1 MRALLK
7 IIAIFSILSPMSQQL
22 SAMDFSGCGC
32 GNINFGTLGGG
43 DFVVGRDDSH
53 SFGWNMRLQ
62 FPTEECCEN
71 CRLHKARLAAA
82 QKPAPK
88 KEPEVQ
94 KPEIIPDNILDKMN
108 ELVVRFNLGGSG
120 NLALVYSPPSLPP
133 IRKKY
138 DQNPL
143 LYAICDVLTDKKYSS
158 PVAYVI
164 LKTED
169 HPQWKELQDY
179 FVRYAEIID
188 VCIQNGGLSAM

>member
-7 IIAIFSILSPMSQQL
+7 IVAIFSILSPMSQQL
-22 SAMDFSGCGC
+22 SAMDIGGCGC

-43 DFVVGRDDSH
+43 DFVGVMNDSH
-53 SFGWNMRLQ
+53 SFGWNMRLE

-94 KPEIIPDNILDKMN
+94 RAEIIPDGILDKMN

-120 NLALVYSPPSLPP
+120 NLALVYSPPSFPP
-133 IRKKY
+133 IRKIY
-138 DQNPL
+138 DSNPL

-179 FVRYAEIID
+179 FVKYAEIID
-188 VCIQNGGLSAM
+188 VCIQNGGLSAI

>member
-1 MRALLK
+1 MSQLLR
-7 IIAIFSILSPMSQQL
+7 IFAIFFILSPISQQL
-22 SAMDFSGCGC
+22 SAMDLSACGS

-43 DFVVGRDDSH
+43 DFVGGKADSH
-53 SFGWNMRLQ
+53 SFGWNMRLE

-94 KPEIIPDNILDKMN
+94 RAEIIPDGILDKMN

-133 IRKKY
+133 FRKNY

-169 HPQWKELQDY
+169 HSQWRELQDY
-179 FVRYAEIID
+179 FVKNAEIID
-188 VCIQNGGLSAM
+188 VCIQNGGLSAI